1 MIPHRAALAFAIL
14 ATSLA
19 QTAPSGAAEMSAA
32 DQGIRYGQALAA
44 VRTCPG
50 ARLTP
55 KAIALEQGVALT
67 DRGTFR
73 DASDRIV
80 AAWANAFACKDV
92 DPAQT
97 RDINGCRRAKIL
109 SCTTTWQEIGPDG
122 TALRGLLEFRPE
134 DAPDE
139 APPAPPTP

>member
-1 MIPHRAALAFAIL
+1 MILHRVLFAIL
-14 ATSLA
+14 ATLIA
-19 QTAPSGAAEMSAA
+19 CPAAAGAAEMTSE

-44 VRTCPG
+44 ARTCPG

-55 KAIALEQGVALT
+55 KAAALEEGVAVT
-67 DRGTFR
+67 ERRTFR

-109 SCTTTWQEIGPDG
+109 SCTTTWREIGPDG
-122 TALRGLLEFRPE
+122 TALPGLLEFRPE
-134 DAPDE
+134 DDPD
-139 APPAPPTP
+139 PAPKAGAAP

>member
-1 MIPHRAALAFAIL
+1 MNRHYPPLALAVL
-14 ATSLA
+14 AAFLA
-19 QTAPSGAAEMSAA
+19 QPAASDAAELSAA

-55 KAIALEQGVALT
+55 KAAALEQGVAIAE
-67 DRGTFR
+67 RGAFR

-109 SCTTTWQEIGPDG
+109 SCTTTWQEIGPEG
-122 TALRGLLEFRPE
+122 TALPGLLEFRPE

-139 APPAPPTP
+139 APPAPPAP